1 MTGSKPPS
9 LRGITRRHFFE
20 QSAFGIG
27 GLALASLM
35 DDVVLA
41 GGQAQP
47 RGNAPDAARAFAPKA
62 KRVIYL
68 FMAGAPSQI
77 DLFDPKPTLT
87 KHDGQDIPDELVKGE
102 RFAFIKGK
110 PKLLA
115 SPFQFQSYGQS
126 GAQISELLPN
136 LAKVADDLTIIRSM
150 RTTQFNH
157 APAQIFMNTGHQ
169 VIGRPSLGS
178 WLSYGLGT
186 ENSDLPGFVV
196 LLSKENNPDS
206 KKSC

>member
-1 MTGSKPPS
+1 MKRPATPS

-20 QSAFGIG
+20 QASFGIG

-41 GGQAQP
+41 GASGDRQARSRRRP
-47 RGNAPDAARAFAPKA
+47 ARRFAPRA

-87 KHDGQDIPDELVKGE
+87 KHDGQDIPDEFVKGE

-115 SPFQFQSYGQS
+115 SPFQFKSARPVGRARS
-126 GAQISELLPN
+126 PSSSRISP
-136 LAKVADDLTIIRSM
+136 RSPTTSPSSARCGRRSSTM
-150 RTTQFNH
+150 R
-157 APAQIFMNTGHQ
+157 
-169 VIGRPSLGS
+169 RRRSS
-178 WLSYGLGT
+178 
-186 ENSDLPGFVV
+186 
-196 LLSKENNPDS
+196 
-206 KKSC
+206 

>member
-1 MTGSKPPS
+1 MLLNLDEAVTKQMTGSKPTVPA
-9 LRGITRRHFFE
+9 RHHRRHFFE

-35 DDVVLA
+35 DGVVLA

-47 RGNAPDAARAFAPKA
+47 HGNAPGAARAFAPKA

-110 PKLLA
+110 PKLLG
-115 SPFQFQSYGQS
+115 SPFKFKS
-126 GAQISELLPN
+126 ARPVRRRRCRELLPH
-136 LAKVADDLTIIRSM
+136 LARSP
-150 RTTQFNH
+150 TT
-157 APAQIFMNTGHQ
+157 
-169 VIGRPSLGS
+169 
-178 WLSYGLGT
+178 
-186 ENSDLPGFVV
+186 
-196 LLSKENNPDS
+196 
-206 KKSC
+206 